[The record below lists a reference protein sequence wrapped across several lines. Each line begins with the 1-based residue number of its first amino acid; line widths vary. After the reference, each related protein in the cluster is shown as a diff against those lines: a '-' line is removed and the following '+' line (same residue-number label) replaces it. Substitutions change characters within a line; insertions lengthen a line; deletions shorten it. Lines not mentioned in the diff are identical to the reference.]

1 MHPTVQC
8 THVHKILVKYT
19 LTHII
24 FLNTANRSSGV
35 ALLVQLPAFSGKR
48 LIKDEGGRCQFYIQY
63 IYILCVWLCSMMH
76 TAKSDSAV
84 WCTQQKPTPQWN
96 AHRGVF
102 FYNSN
107 VLAKSKEFENTLAC
121 LSVVQMGSNREKLEV
136 NHRIKDDRMEN
147 CVAYIGFISK

>member
-19 LTHII
+19 LNQYNISQYCQQELWCRFACTASGFLREKINKRRRGPLSSLYPYI
-24 FLNTANRSSGV
+24 FFV
-35 ALLVQLPAFSGKR
+35 
-48 LIKDEGGRCQFYIQY
+48 
-63 IYILCVWLCSMMH
+63 
-76 TAKSDSAV
+76 SDSAV
-84 WCTQQKPTPQWN
+84 WCTPQSLTPRYD
-96 AHRGVF
+96 AHSRNRLRSGMHTKKF